1 MEILSVRGRVPT
13 KSSTTRSVRADK
25 EARAT
30 YEKEYTTKSRTTRR
44 ARPFGPNEKAYDD
57 EELDDDK

>member
-1 MEILSVRGRVPT
+1 MGILSVRGRVPT

-44 ARPFGPNEKAYDD
+44 ARTFGPDEKAYD

>member
-1 MEILSVRGRVPT
+1 M

-30 YEKEYTTKSRTTRR
+30 YEKEHTTKSRTTRR
-44 ARPFGPNEKAYDD
+44 ARPFGLDEKAYD